1 MNEENYLS
9 IIPLGGLGEFGM
21 NMMLFEYGDDIV
33 IIDAGM
39 MFPHQDMYGV
49 DLVIPD
55 LTYLLQHR
63 EKVRAIVLTH
73 GHEDHIGGLPYLLQ
87 QINVPVYGTKL
98 TMSLVSNRLREF
110 NLLAQT
116 ELHEI
121 TPQDRI
127 QLGVF
132 EFEFIYV
139 SHSIPDTVG
148 LAIHT
153 PVGVVIHSGDFK
165 LDQTPV
171 DGKVLDFHKLTEY
184 GDKGVLLLLL
194 DSTNADRRGYSGS
207 ERDIFPALEQIFQST
222 KQRLFLSTFASSINR
237 IQQFIELAYKYN
249 RYIAVTGRSMVSN
262 IQVAQ
267 EFGYLSVP
275 DDIIIDAKDVMYCPP
290 NECMVLTTG
299 TQGEPFSAL
308 SLMAVDDHA
317 WMRIEE
323 GDTVVISARIIPGHE
338 RDVDH
343 IVDHLFRRGATVIYE
358 KTDKVHVSGHGSQED
373 LKLMMNL
380 VRPKFFIPIHGEYRH
395 LIYNAQLAEKTGI
408 PRENIIIAEDG
419 DRIQLTPESCDN
431 VGGVKTG
438 WVFVDGRVIAELDGV
453 VLHDRRQLAE
463 DGFVIP
469 IVVLNSQTGEL
480 VSEPDI
486 VSRGFVYIDESKELI
501 GEAKELT
508 KSVLDGLS
516 LESKLEPTIVQEEIR
531 TVLKRFFR
539 KNTDRRPI
547 IIPVVIQID
556 KPPGDVDCSQTNDT
570 SI

>member
-1 MNEENYLS
+1 MDKENYLS

-55 LTYLLQHR
+55 ITYLLQHQ
-63 EKVRAIVLTH
+63 EKVRAVVLTH

-87 QINVPVYGTKL
+87 QINVPIYGTKL
-98 TMSLVSNRLREF
+98 TMSLVSSRLREF
-110 NLLAQT
+110 NLLSKT

-132 EFEFIYV
+132 EFEFIHV

-171 DGKVLDFHKLTEY
+171 DGKVLDFHKLTEF
-184 GDKGVLLLLL
+184 GDKGVLLLML
-194 DSTNADRRGYSGS
+194 DSTNADRPGYSGS
-207 ERDIFPALEQIFQST
+207 ERDIFPNLEQIFQSA
-222 KQRLFLSTFASSINR
+222 KRRLFLSTFASSINR
-237 IQQFIELAYKYN
+237 IQQFIELAHKYN
-249 RYIAVTGRSMVSN
+249 RYIAVSGRSMVSN
-262 IQVAQ
+262 IRVAQ
-267 EFGYLSVP
+267 EFGYLWVP
-275 DDIIIDAKDVMYCPP
+275 DDIMIDAKDVMYCPP
-290 NECMVLTTG
+290 HECMVLTTG
-299 TQGEPFSAL
+299 SQGEPLSAL

-323 GDTVVISARIIPGHE
+323 DDTVVISARIIPGNE
-338 RDVDH
+338 RNVDH
-343 IVDHLFRRGATVIYE
+343 IVDHLFRRGANVIYE
-358 KTDKVHVSGHGSQED
+358 KIAKVHVSGHGSQED
-373 LKLMMNL
+373 LKLMVNL
-380 VRPKFFIPIHGEYRH
+380 VRPRFFMPIHGEYRH
-395 LIYNAQLAEKTGI
+395 LVNNARLAEKTGI
-408 PRENIIIAEDG
+408 PPENIIIAESG
-419 DRIQLTPESCDN
+419 DRIQLTPESCEN
-431 VGGVKTG
+431 VGGVKSA
-438 WVFVDGRVIAELDGV
+438 WVFVDGRGIGELEDI

-480 VSEPDI
+480 MADPDI
-486 VSRGFVYIDESKELI
+486 VSRGFVYIDESEELI
-501 GEAKELT
+501 NEAKDLT
-508 KSVLDGLS
+508 KSALDRLNIEEKS
-516 LESKLEPTIVQEEIR
+516 ESAIVQEEIR

-547 IIPVVIQID
+547 IIPVVMR
-556 KPPGDVDCSQTNDT
+556 V
-570 SI
+570 

>member
-49 DLVIPD
+49 DLVVPD
-55 LTYLLQHR
+55 ITYLLEHR
-63 EKVRAIVLTH
+63 EKVRAVVLTH

-87 QINVPVYGTKL
+87 QLKVPVYGTKL
-98 TMSLVSNRLREF
+98 TMSLVRDRLQEF
-110 NLLAQT
+110 NLLSET

-121 TPQDRI
+121 TLQDKI

-132 EFEFIYV
+132 EFEFIHV

-153 PVGVVIHSGDFK
+153 PVGLVIHSGDFK

-171 DGKVLDFHKLTEY
+171 DGKVLDFHKLTEL
-184 GDKGVLLLLL
+184 GDKGVLLLML
-194 DSTNADRRGYSGS
+194 DSTNADRPGYSGS
-207 ERDIFPALEQIFQST
+207 ERDIFPNLEQIFQSAP
-222 KQRLFLSTFASSINR
+222 KRLFLSTFASSIHR
-237 IQQFIELAYKYN
+237 IQQFIELAHKYH
-249 RYIAVTGRSMVSN
+249 RYIAVSGRSMVSN
-262 IQVAQ
+262 IRVAQ
-267 EFGYLSVP
+267 EFGYLWAP
-275 DDIIIDAKDVMYCPP
+275 DNIMIDAKDVMYCPP
-290 NECMVLTTG
+290 HECMVLTTG
-299 TQGEPFSAL
+299 SQGEPLSAL

-343 IVDHLFRRGATVIYE
+343 IVDHLFRRGANVIYE
-358 KTDKVHVSGHGSQED
+358 RIAKVHVSGHGNQED
-373 LKLMMNL
+373 LKLMVNL

-395 LIYNAQLAEKTGI
+395 LVFNSKLAEKTGI
-408 PRENIIIAEDG
+408 PTENIIIAEDG
-419 DRIQLTPESCDN
+419 DRIQLTPESCEN
-431 VGGVKTG
+431 IGGIKTG
-438 WVFVDGRVIAELDGV
+438 WVFVDGKVIGELEDV
-453 VLHDRRQLAE
+453 VLRDRRQLAE

-469 IVVLNSQTGEL
+469 IVVLNNQTGEI
-480 VSEPDI
+480 VSDPDI
-486 VSRGFVYIDESKELI
+486 VSRGFVYIDESEELMN
-501 GEAKELT
+501 EAKELT
-508 KSVLDGLS
+508 KSALNQLNTEEKS
-516 LESKLEPTIVQEEIR
+516 ESAIVQEEIR
-531 TVLKRFFR
+531 TILKRFFR

-547 IIPVVIQID
+547 IIPVVMR
-556 KPPGDVDCSQTNDT
+556 V
-570 SI
+570 

>member
-1 MNEENYLS
+1 MNKENYLS

-21 NMMLFEYGDDIV
+21 NMMLFEYRDDIV

-49 DLVIPD
+49 DLVVPD
-55 LTYLLQHR
+55 ITYLLQNR
-63 EKVRAIVLTH
+63 EKVRAVVLTH

-87 QINVPVYGTKL
+87 QLNVPIYGTKL

-110 NLLAQT
+110 NLLSEV

-121 TPQDRI
+121 TPRDRI

-132 EFEFIYV
+132 DFEFIHV

-171 DGKVLDFHKLTEY
+171 DGKVLDFHKLTEF

-194 DSTNADRRGYSGS
+194 DSTNAERAGYSGS
-207 ERDIFPALEQIFQST
+207 ERDIFPHLEQIFQSA
-222 KQRLFLSTFASSINR
+222 KQRLFLSTFASSIHR
-237 IQQFIELAYKYN
+237 IQQFIELAYKYH
-249 RYIAVTGRSMVSN
+249 RYIAVSGRSMVSN
-262 IQVAQ
+262 IRVAQ
-267 EFGYLSVP
+267 EFGYLWVP
-275 DDIIIDAKDVMYCPP
+275 DDIMIDVKDVMYCPP
-290 NECMVLTTG
+290 HECMVLTTG
-299 TQGEPFSAL
+299 SQGEPLSAL

-317 WMRIEE
+317 WMRIEA

-343 IVDHLFRRGATVIYE
+343 IVDHLFRRGAIVIYE
-358 KTDKVHVSGHGSQED
+358 RTAKVHVSGHGSQED

-380 VRPKFFIPIHGEYRH
+380 VRPKFFMPVHGEYRH
-395 LIYNAQLAEKTGI
+395 LVYNARLAEKTGI
-408 PRENIIIAEDG
+408 HQENIIIAEDG
-419 DRIQLTPESCDN
+419 DRIQLTPESCEN
-431 VGGVKTG
+431 IGGIKTG
-438 WVFVDGRVIAELDGV
+438 WVFVDGKTIGELEGV
-453 VLHDRRQLAE
+453 VLRDRRQLAE

-480 VSEPDI
+480 VAEPDI
-486 VSRGFVYIDESKELI
+486 VSRGFIYIDESEKLMN
-501 GEAKELT
+501 EAKELT
-508 KSVLDGLS
+508 KFVLD
-516 LESKLEPTIVQEEIR
+516 KLNIEEKSASTIVQEELR
-531 TVLKRFFR
+531 TTLRRFFR

-547 IIPVVIQID
+547 IIPVVMR
-556 KPPGDVDCSQTNDT
+556 C
-570 SI
+570 

>member
-55 LTYLLQHR
+55 ITYLLQHR
-63 EKVRAIVLTH
+63 EKVRAVVLTH

-87 QINVPVYGTKL
+87 QLNVPVYGTKL
-98 TMSLVSNRLREF
+98 TMSLVSDRLREF
-110 NLLAQT
+110 NLLSEA

-132 EFEFIYV
+132 EFEFIHV

-153 PVGVVIHSGDFK
+153 PVGIVIHSGDFK

-171 DGKVLDFHKLTEY
+171 DGKVLDFHKLTEF

-194 DSTNADRRGYSGS
+194 DSTNADRPGYSGS
-207 ERDIFPALEQIFQST
+207 ERDIFPNLELVFQSAP
-222 KQRLFLSTFASSINR
+222 KRLFLSTFASSIHR
-237 IQQFIELAYKYN
+237 IQQFIELAHKYH
-249 RYIAVTGRSMVSN
+249 RYIAVSGRSMVSN
-262 IQVAQ
+262 IRVAQ
-267 EFGYLSVP
+267 DFGYLWVP
-275 DDIIIDAKDVMYCPP
+275 DDIMIDAKDVMYCPP
-290 NECMVLTTG
+290 HECMVLTTG
-299 TQGEPFSAL
+299 SQGEPLSAL

-317 WMRIEE
+317 WMRIEK

-343 IVDHLFRRGATVIYE
+343 IVDHLFRRGANVIYE
-358 KTDKVHVSGHGSQED
+358 RIAKVHVSGHGSQED

-380 VRPKFFIPIHGEYRH
+380 VRPKFFMPIHGEYRH
-395 LIYNAQLAEKTGI
+395 LVFNSKLAEKTGI
-408 PRENIIIAEDG
+408 PPENIIIAEDG
-419 DRIQLTPESCDN
+419 DRIQLTPENCEN
-431 VGGVKTG
+431 IGGIKTG
-438 WVFVDGRVIAELDGV
+438 WVFVDGKVIGELEDV
-453 VLHDRRQLAE
+453 VLRDRRQLAE

-469 IVVLNSQTGEL
+469 IVVLNNQTGEI
-480 VSEPDI
+480 VSDPDI
-486 VSRGFVYIDESKELI
+486 VSRGFVYVDESEELMN
-501 GEAKELT
+501 EAKELM
-508 KSVLDGLS
+508 KSALNQLNVEEKS
-516 LESKLEPTIVQEEIR
+516 ESTIVQEEIR
-531 TVLKRFFR
+531 TILKRFFR

-547 IIPVVIQID
+547 IIPVVMR
-556 KPPGDVDCSQTNDT
+556 V
-570 SI
+570 